1 MSVGH
6 ATIVGVELLGSDL
19 DRIRP
24 ANLRVPVVEFAA
36 LWVFAERHCE
46 AHPYDWYAAG
56 VVMTCRWMGNA
67 VVRPPSGRWY
77 MAFAPVTER
86 SASAYE
92 ELIADELLAA
102 EVLDMRRPVP
112 EWLGARPGWL
122 SGVLVTLNWAW
133 ARSGVPPL
141 TVPERATG

>member
-1 MSVGH
+1 MVR
-6 ATIVGVELLGSDL
+6 ATIGGVELLGSDL

-24 ANLRVPVVEFAA
+24 TNLRVPVVEFAA

-46 AHPYDWYAAG
+46 AHPQDWYAAG
-56 VVMTCRWMGNA
+56 VVMTCRWLANA
-67 VVRPPSGRWY
+67 VVRPPWGRWY
-77 MAFAPVTER
+77 VAFAPVTER

-92 ELIADELLAA
+92 ELIAAELQAA

-112 EWLGARPGWL
+112 AWLAARPGWL
-122 SGVLVTLNWAW
+122 PAVLATLKWAW

-141 TVPERATG
+141 TVPRQAAG